1 MIALH
6 PVLFLYMDFDQYDAS
21 LFVNM
26 SNILNVDC

>member
-6 PVLFLYMDFDQYDAS
+6 PALFLYMDFDQYDAS
-21 LFVNM
+21 FFINM